1 MPKRVRIRFNIIVRS
16 FSLDCVEA
24 GKATDNYGNGNND
37 LYGTRNF
44 RTILYGV
51 AYRGGGNNY
60 YHNENKRDN
69 KNPLPNDG
77 LKNLADLKF
86 EAAVYLYSTN
96 FETAPSSMRGSGD
109 HVMEYYQISG
119 NSQDDMRSLLEMTHE
134 SIMNPDQGPLYLHCW
149 NGWHQSGYVSAVLLR
164 QFLWL
169 SAEEGLQYWNNNTDT
184 YNNGYSRIKTQS
196 RTSILTR
203 I

>member
-1 MPKRVRIRFNIIVRS
+1 MKAQADFGGDGQACKDQIQYYRSLFN
-16 FSLDCVEA
+16 LDCVEE
-24 GKATDNYGNGNND
+24 KATDNYGNGYSD

-44 RTILYGV
+44 RTILHGV

-96 FETAPSSMRGSGD
+96 FETAPSSMRGSGGHAMD
-109 HVMEYYQISG
+109 YYQISG
-119 NSQDDMRSLLEMTHE
+119 NSQDDMLSLLEMTYE
-134 SIMNPDQGPLYLHCW
+134 SIMNPRCIHIESSEPILHP
-149 NGWHQSGYVSAVLLR
+149 
-164 QFLWL
+164 
-169 SAEEGLQYWNNNTDT
+169 
-184 YNNGYSRIKTQS
+184 
-196 RTSILTR
+196 
-203 I
+203 